1 MSLQSSELLTEKSTF
16 VTPTLSEAF
25 AVMMTV
31 LPRFTVPPLRRLV
44 IETIGGVVS
53 TIVVGMEIEVG
64 GTGVGVGV
72 PVGIEESCVVGVGV
86 GGGGNPACNHG
97 LLEYQ
102 FFTLAM

>member
-1 MSLQSSELLTEKSTF
+1 

-31 LPRFTVPPLRRLV
+31 LLRFTILPLRGLV

-53 TIVVGMEIEVG
+53 TIVVGVGVEVG

-72 PVGIEESCVVGVGV
+72 PVGVEEGRVVGVGV
-86 GGGGNPACNHG
+86 GGGGNPACDQG
-97 LLEYQ
+97 LL
-102 FFTLAM
+102 